1 MEDSEAKIEGN
12 AGEEKTPAV
21 SIEMVRHLGT
31 ENLSK
36 RIRGEGGKFV
46 KQPKTMPKSLDVTRI
61 LRNLLNQPLTD
72 ADGKMVRGGATRLR
86 KMFDNIFTIASMDP
100 EQPVFDKFGN
110 LVYVDG
116 KPLTQ
121 KDAKIA
127 MASVQAFKELMLR
140 AYGMP
145 SKSDEEMDAL
155 KTQAVKVVILQHPDM
170 MDKKVY
176 EEKPRE
182 TLVPAFIEAEIVENK

>member
-1 MEDSEAKIEGN
+1 
-12 AGEEKTPAV
+12 
-21 SIEMVRHLGT
+21 
-31 ENLSK
+31 
-36 RIRGEGGKFV
+36 
-46 KQPKTMPKSLDVTRI
+46 
-61 LRNLLNQPLTD
+61 
-72 ADGKMVRGGATRLR
+72 
-86 KMFDNIFTIASMDP
+86 
-100 EQPVFDKFGN
+100 
-110 LVYVDG
+110 
-116 KPLTQ
+116 
-121 KDAKIA
+121 
-127 MASVQAFKELMLR
+127 VQAFKELMLR